1 MKVKALSTVKYNG
14 AIYEVEQEF
23 EVDKMSAKSLVEAG
37 VVKEVKEVKKAVK
50 VEEKK

>member
-14 AIYEVEQEF
+14 TTYETGQEF
-23 EVDKMSAKSLVEAG
+23 EIDKTSAKSLIEAG
-37 VVKEVKEVKKAVK
+37 VVKEIKETKKTVE